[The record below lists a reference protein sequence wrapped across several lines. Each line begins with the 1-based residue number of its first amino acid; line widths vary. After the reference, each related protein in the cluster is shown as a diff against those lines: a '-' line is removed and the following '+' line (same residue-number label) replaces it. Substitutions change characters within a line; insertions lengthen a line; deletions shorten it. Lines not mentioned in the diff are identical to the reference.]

1 MTDKLFIYYF
11 YGLTNCSPITCIGS
25 RQVHSLLTFTGNIFT
40 QFYILTDNIFT
51 LYLDW
56 LIKYLPNTKIYWQY
70 IDPLPILTD
79 NISTHYLHLL
89 TTHSPNDYIM
99 FNQNI
104 FTQSLYWLT
113 TYSLIVYINWL
124 HIHPFLTLTYTKSN
138 NYIAWQH
145 IHPIFILTDN
155 IFNLNL
161 YSPATYLPITYIDWQ
176 LINYFLT
183 LSPLYMTTH
192 LLRGTVISNC
202 LLT

>member
-1 MTDKLFIYYF
+1 MDWQIVHPLLALVHAKFTHYW
-11 YGLTNCSPITCIGS
+11 
-25 RQVHSLLTFTGNIFT
+25 HSLATYSLSSIYWQTI
-40 QFYILTDNIFT
+40 YS

-56 LIKYLPNTKIYWQY
+56 LITYLPNTKIYWQY

-79 NISTHYLHLL
+79 NVFTQYLHLL

-113 TYSLIVYINWL
+113 TYSLIVYIDWL
-124 HIHPFLTLTYTKSN
+124 HIHPFLTLTYTKFN

-145 IHPIFILTDN
+145 IHPLFILTDN